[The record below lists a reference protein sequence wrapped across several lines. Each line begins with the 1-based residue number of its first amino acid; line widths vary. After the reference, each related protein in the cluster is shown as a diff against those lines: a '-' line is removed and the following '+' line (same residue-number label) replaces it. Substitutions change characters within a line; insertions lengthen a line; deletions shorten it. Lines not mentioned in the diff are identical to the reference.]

1 MRFLALITEQK
12 LIKTYIYINRV
23 SHSKVNNLQTKE
35 EKMKNTKNNMIYMN
49 NQTLDRPKWEQIARP
64 NQLAPPGNWNVWMIL
79 AGRGFGKTRSAAEAI
94 KKWIL
99 SGNYKRIALI
109 ANTIQEAR
117 QVMVEGESGLL
128 TISSDNE
135 DEKPEFLSSRRL
147 LIWPNGAIATL
158 YGAEHYEHL
167 RGPQFDAAWIDEFAK
182 FQYPRETF
190 EQLSFA
196 LRLGTNPKVI
206 LTTTPRP
213 IQFIK
218 DLMKREDVVTVR
230 GTSLENIDNLSPT
243 FLKQFEYL
251 KGTRLEAQEIYA
263 EIVENRQN
271 TLWSWEDIEAC
282 YKNPPHFLDNVVI
295 GVDPAITSNDSS
307 DETGIIVAG
316 MDAIGKAYVLDDLS
330 ISATPN
336 IWAERV
342 VDAYHKYGARL
353 VVVERNAGGELLDNL
368 IKSID
373 SDIKIKPVYA
383 HKSKLTRAEPIVLL
397 YQKKMIFHA
406 RQFHKLEMQ
415 MATYEPKSKSP
426 DRLDAMVWAMSELF
440 HISGN
445 NGSNVS
451 PLVWQI

>member
-1 MRFLALITEQK
+1 
-12 LIKTYIYINRV
+12 
-23 SHSKVNNLQTKE
+23 
-35 EKMKNTKNNMIYMN
+35 
-49 NQTLDRPKWEQIARP
+49 
-64 NQLAPPGNWNVWMIL
+64 
-79 AGRGFGKTRSAAEAI
+79 
-94 KKWIL
+94 
-99 SGNYKRIALI
+99 
-109 ANTIQEAR
+109 
-117 QVMVEGESGLL
+117 
-128 TISSDNE
+128 
-135 DEKPEFLSSRRL
+135 
-147 LIWPNGAIATL
+147 
-158 YGAEHYEHL
+158 
-167 RGPQFDAAWIDEFAK
+167 
-182 FQYPRETF
+182 
-190 EQLSFA
+190 
-196 LRLGTNPKVI
+196 
-206 LTTTPRP
+206 
-213 IQFIK
+213 
-218 DLMKREDVVTVR
+218 
-230 GTSLENIDNLSPT
+230 
-243 FLKQFEYL
+243 
-251 KGTRLEAQEIYA
+251 
-263 EIVENRQN
+263 
-271 TLWSWEDIEAC
+271 
-282 YKNPPHFLDNVVI
+282 
-295 GVDPAITSNDSS
+295 
-307 DETGIIVAG
+307 